1 METLIVVG
9 VVVLVLAVVVAVV
22 QIASRP
28 PSDGNRWERDD
39 PDEYEAEWDDRPEGY
54 AEDDDYDDYR
64 RD

>member
-28 PSDGNRWERDD
+28 PTDGNRWDRND
-39 PDEYEAEWDDRPEGY
+39 PDDYDGEWDDR
-54 AEDDDYDDYR
+54 YDD

>member
-9 VVVLVLAVVVAVV
+9 VVVLVLVVVVAVV

-28 PSDGNRWERDD
+28 PSDGNRWERED
-39 PDEYEAEWDDRPEGY
+39 PDDYDEEWDDRRDGY
-54 AEDDDYDDYR
+54 GEDDDYDEYR

>member
-28 PSDGNRWERDD
+28 PADGRRWERDD
-39 PDEYEAEWDDRPEGY
+39 PDEYEAEWDDRQDGY
-54 AEDDDYDDYR
+54 TDDDYDDYR